1 MGNMILF
8 HKETTGNGERR
19 KTMKMKPKSTVKNPK
34 ALVYRRFIGLEKSV
48 NLGTVYFTTVD
59 SKSWTFDVETLTFQ
73 PFDSS
78 LIITSTNIVD
88 IATNTTILT
97 YLDKYFAYVSISI
110 PDSSPTYAW
119 MEPQSIG
126 DDVTLLSAKFNNIGK
141 YQTNKYYYV
150 GSFDYMVKGSIEG
163 TTSQYIKGNIIP
175 LTSMNIK
182 HFNDEINLNV
192 DDLVVIGKKLF
203 SVENPETTMKMQPKP
218 LKIYFATLNAIL

>member
-1 MGNMILF
+1 
-8 HKETTGNGERR
+8 
-19 KTMKMKPKSTVKNPK
+19 MKMKPKSTVHNPK

-48 NLGTVYFTTVD
+48 NLKTVYFTTVD
-59 SKSWTFDVETLTFQ
+59 SKYWTFDVETLTFQ

-78 LIITSTNIVD
+78 LIITSTNIVN

-110 PDSSPTYAW
+110 PDFPTMYAW

-126 DDVTLLSAKFNNIGK
+126 DNATLLSAKFNNIGK

>member
-1 MGNMILF
+1 
-8 HKETTGNGERR
+8 
-19 KTMKMKPKSTVKNPK
+19 MKMKPKSTVHNPK
-34 ALVYRRFIGLEKSV
+34 ALVYRRFIGLEKSI
-48 NLGTVYFTTVD
+48 NLQTVYFTVIE
-59 SKSWTFDVETLTFQ
+59 SKYWTFDVVNLQ
-73 PFDSS
+73 FDELESS
-78 LIITSTNIVD
+78 LVPTSSSIVEIP
-88 IATNTTILT
+88 IATTDGVHYNMVVLSYQNKYFT
-97 YLDKYFAYVSISI
+97 YLSRKWQQVEELLNGI
-110 PDSSPTYAW
+110 
-119 MEPQSIG
+119 
-126 DDVTLLSAKFNNIGK
+126 TLLSAKFGNIGK

-182 HFNDEINLNV
+182 YFNDEINLNV